1 MVEMVQPVEG
11 DLDLALNTTTL
22 TATGPLLAYTSVGRN
37 GDQDAMRFGDSEHFR
52 KVYKRKEECVGAFR
66 WKKSGWKK

>member
-1 MVEMVQPVEG
+1 MVEMVQPAEG

-37 GDQDAMRFGDSEHFR
+37 GDASFLFLLLL
-52 KVYKRKEECVGAFR
+52 V
-66 WKKSGWKK
+66 